1 MCLVFKTTYIN
12 AEKPLREGAFFFTRM
27 SLSPPLNKRNT
38 CDKAKGLRITAGMH
52 SGELGVRCLST
63 LNRGQDPKA
72 TGSSKSFRVFL
83 WKKNEVIRCKS
94 QRIADTPK
102 ALSGCFVLFILR
114 LQGESA
120 SYPYALSPWSF
131 CIIV

>member
-1 MCLVFKTTYIN
+1 M
-12 AEKPLREGAFFFTRM
+12 
-27 SLSPPLNKRNT
+27 
-38 CDKAKGLRITAGMH
+38 
-52 SGELGVRCLST
+52 RCLST
-63 LNRGQDPKA
+63 LNRGQDSKA
-72 TGSSKSFRVFL
+72 TGSSKLFCVFL

-102 ALSGCFVLFILR
+102 ALSSCFVLFILR

>member
-1 MCLVFKTTYIN
+1 MALF
-12 AEKPLREGAFFFTRM
+12 
-27 SLSPPLNKRNT
+27 PPLNKRNT
-38 CDKAKGLRITAGMH
+38 CDKAKGVRITSGMH

-63 LNRGQDPKA
+63 LNRGQDSKA
-72 TGSSKSFRVFL
+72 TGSSKLFCVFL

-102 ALSGCFVLFILR
+102 ALSSCFVLFILR